1 MKTAV
6 RYRVGLAVL
15 LLVLIGLVALIVGRL
30 FSGRPKEPAD
40 PHAGQ
45 VYVYDGFDW
54 VWMTPL
60 EGIPASTLTREDF
73 SEINGH
79 LSYMGDRYTTIRG
92 VDVSEHQY
100 EVDWDQVAASGVDFA
115 MIRVGRRG
123 WTEGGLFEDPW
134 FKRNIEGAL
143 RSGLQVGVYFFSQ
156 AVNVQEAMEEARFV
170 MERLDGYRVT
180 LPVIFDWEKVEG
192 VENARTNDWNSAT
205 LSDCAVAFCETIR
218 RGGYTPGIYFNRH
231 LGYYG
236 FDLTRMKDYVWWFA
250 LPEMGYPSFYYEVDM
265 WQYSFTE
272 TVPGISGQAD
282 MNLIFYPVPQAETDS
297 GN

>member
-1 MKTAV
+1 
-6 RYRVGLAVL
+6 
-15 LLVLIGLVALIVGRL
+15 
-30 FSGRPKEPAD
+30 
-40 PHAGQ
+40 
-45 VYVYDGFDW
+45 
-54 VWMTPL
+54 MTPL

-73 SEINGH
+73 REENGH
-79 LSYMGDRYTTIRG
+79 LTYMGDRYTTIRG

-100 EVDWDQVAASGVDFA
+100 EVDWDRVAASGVDFA

-170 MERLDGYRVT
+170 MERLDGYDVT
-180 LPVIFDWEKVEG
+180 LPVVFDWEKVEG
-192 VENARTNDWNSAT
+192 AENARTNDWNSAT
-205 LSDCAVAFCETIR
+205 LSDCAVAFCETVR

-236 FDLTRMKDYVWWFA
+236 FDLTRMRDYVWWFA

-282 MNLIFYPVPQAETDS
+282 MNLIFYPVPQAETES

>member
-15 LLVLIGLVALIVGRL
+15 LLMLIGLVALIVGRL
-30 FSGRPKEPAD
+30 FPSRPREPAD
-40 PHAGQ
+40 PHDGQ
-45 VYVYDGFDW
+45 VYIYDGFDW

-73 SEINGH
+73 REVNGH
-79 LSYMGDRYTTIRG
+79 LTYMGDRYTAIRG

-100 EVDWDQVAASGVDFA
+100 EVDWDQAAASGVDFA

-170 MERLDGYRVT
+170 MERLEGYRVT

-205 LSDCAVAFCETIR
+205 LSDCAVAFCETVR

-236 FDLTRMKDYVWWFA
+236 FDLARMQDYVWWFA

-282 MNLIFYPVPQAETDS
+282 MNLIFYPKEAETEF
-297 GN
+297 